1 MPATGVKFT
10 MVFRDDIA
18 AITESHIY
26 LSGSSP
32 AGALAAAQDLMTARM
47 ALMGEGIEAVGGRLS
62 QLGKPRVVAL
72 LPDSFLSG
80 LAVTPVLYTIPSPSP
95 AIVANQKMV
104 NSPDAPNS
112 AFQLN
117 WTGANGHNGHIFMAG
132 VPDAVISSGSE
143 PTNIFVVPGYQALV
157 DAYTT
162 LLRTAGWG
170 TVCRKNTLDTLP
182 EFTVEAVVTD
192 PTSLNASLIV
202 TGNPAP
208 IAAGKFVQVYRF
220 TRTNV
225 AYLSLNGRWQVYS
238 VTAGPAVGQY
248 TITLRGSQGVPLD
261 VITALGFVQQWDQIS
276 VAYGALAPGRA
287 ASRKRGNRV
296 LRPRARQ
303 SRPRRISL

>member
-95 AIVANQKMV
+95 AILANQKIV

-112 AFQLN
+112 SFPLHLTRAHCHQR
-117 WTGANGHNGHIFMAG
+117 HILIAG
-132 VPDAVISSGSE
+132 GPD
-143 PTNIFVVPGYQALV
+143 
-157 DAYTT
+157 
-162 LLRTAGWG
+162 
-170 TVCRKNTLDTLP
+170 
-182 EFTVEAVVTD
+182 
-192 PTSLNASLIV
+192 
-202 TGNPAP
+202 
-208 IAAGKFVQVYRF
+208 
-220 TRTNV
+220 
-225 AYLSLNGRWQVYS
+225 
-238 VTAGPAVGQY
+238 
-248 TITLRGSQGVPLD
+248 
-261 VITALGFVQQWDQIS
+261 
-276 VAYGALAPGRA
+276 
-287 ASRKRGNRV
+287 
-296 LRPRARQ
+296 
-303 SRPRRISL
+303 

>member
-1 MPATGVKFT
+1 
-10 MVFRDDIA
+10 MVLRDDIA
-18 AITESHIY
+18 ENRESPVSW
-26 LSGSSP
+26 SGSSP

-72 LPDSFLSG
+72 VPDSFLSG

-132 VPDAVISSGSE
+132 GPDAVISSGSE
-143 PTNIFVVPGYQALV
+143 PTNIFVVPGDQALV

-170 TVCRKNTLDTLP
+170 TVCRKNTLETLP
-182 EFTVEAVVTD
+182 EFTVEAVLAD
-192 PTSLNASLIV
+192 PANLDASLYG
-202 TGNPAP
+202 TGHPRPPAP
-208 IAAGKFVQVYRF
+208 G
-220 TRTNV
+220 
-225 AYLSLNGRWQVYS
+225 G
-238 VTAGPAVGQY
+238 
-248 TITLRGSQGVPLD
+248 
-261 VITALGFVQQWDQIS
+261 
-276 VAYGALAPGRA
+276 
-287 ASRKRGNRV
+287 
-296 LRPRARQ
+296 
-303 SRPRRISL
+303 